1 LGDSATYT
9 ITVTNN
15 GPDMAEGVLLHEL
28 HDPSYTVT
36 SVTTGAHLVG
46 RSAFLAVGDLAPG
59 SSVVLVA
66 TGFYTSTGTFEDVV
80 SASSGTQDPDP
91 SDNEAE
97 LTTTVPNRPPDVE
110 DLTVVTNA
118 FTPVGGQVEW
128 TDPDEG
134 QTVTFGPEGIPV
146 QQLSPISPDGSFTY
160 TPSGT
165 FAGREIFLALGCDDG
180 VPELCEV
187 AEIEVVVFPVAED
200 DEVEVGTSS
209 GVAIEIDVN
218 DSGGTAPPT
227 IVMDPSGGTA
237 VVDGIGFI
245 YTPVPGFVGADSFIY
260 EICAPADPD
269 LCDQATV
276 NVDVLQVVTTT
287 APEQPTTT
295 DGQSTTTAPASG
307 SSTTAYVGDLPL
319 TGAEIATL
327 GMMGLAGV
335 GLGGALVVSAGA
347 RRRGRHRR

>member
-1 LGDSATYT
+1 
-9 ITVTNN
+9 
-15 GPDMAEGVLLHEL
+15 
-28 HDPSYTVT
+28 
-36 SVTTGAHLVG
+36 
-46 RSAFLAVGDLAPG
+46 
-59 SSVVLVA
+59 VVFVA

-80 SASSGTQDPDP
+80 SASSGTQDPDM

-110 DLTVVTNA
+110 DLTVITNA
-118 FTPVGGQVEW
+118 FTPVGGQIEW
-128 TDPDEG
+128 ADPDEG
-134 QTVTFGPEGIPV
+134 QTVTFGPETIQV

-165 FAGREIFLALGCDDG
+165 FAGRELFLALGCDDG
-180 VPELCEV
+180 VPQLCEV

-200 DEVEVGTSS
+200 DAVEVATGS

-237 VVDGIGFI
+237 VVDGTRFI
-245 YTPVPGFVGADSFIY
+245 YTPDPGFAGADSFIY
-260 EICAPADPD
+260 EICAPVDPD

-276 NVDVLQVVTTT
+276 DIEVLQVVTTT
-287 APEQPTTT
+287 APGQPTTT

-307 SSTTAYVGDLPL
+307 SSPTAYVGDLPL

-327 GMMGLAGV
+327 GVMGLAGV
-335 GLGGALVVSAGA
+335 GLGGALVVSARG
-347 RRRGRHRR
+347 RRRGGRHRR